1 MSPKL
6 KRLILF
12 GIAALFLTTA
22 AVLTL
27 AALKENIVYF
37 YTPSEIDKLEI
48 GNRVIRMG
56 GLVQKGSIYIDGLT
70 ARFIVED
77 VKSQQAVIYTGA
89 LPDIFRGGQ
98 GVIVEGKFNQDT
110 FNAYI
115 VMAKHDEQ
123 YMPREVADKLKEQG
137 VWQGDSKK

>member
-12 GIAALFLTTA
+12 GIAALFLSTA
-22 AVLTL
+22 VGLTL

-56 GLVQKGSIYIDGLT
+56 GLVQKGSINIDGLT

-77 VKSQQAVIYTGA
+77 VKSQEAVLYIRVRF
-89 LPDIFRGGQ
+89 PIFFA
-98 GVIVEGKFNQDT
+98 VV
-110 FNAYI
+110 
-115 VMAKHDEQ
+115 
-123 YMPREVADKLKEQG
+123 REL
-137 VWQGDSKK
+137 

>member
-1 MSPKL
+1 
-6 KRLILF
+6 
-12 GIAALFLTTA
+12 
-22 AVLTL
+22 
-27 AALKENIVYF
+27 
-37 YTPSEIDKLEI
+37 
-48 GNRVIRMG
+48 MG
-56 GLVQKGSIYIDGLT
+56 GLVQKGSINIDGLT

-77 VKSQQAVIYTGA
+77 VKSQEAVIYTGA